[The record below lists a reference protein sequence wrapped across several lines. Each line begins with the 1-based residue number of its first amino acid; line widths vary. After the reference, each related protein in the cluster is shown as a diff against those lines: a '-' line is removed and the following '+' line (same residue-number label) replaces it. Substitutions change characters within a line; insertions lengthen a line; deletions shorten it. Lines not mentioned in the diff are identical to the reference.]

1 MIYYREAEKKGKARL
16 LTMSYLVLVIGIVVF
31 FIAVP
36 AGAGGMVEVRSIYE
50 KASKQRGRSVSEA
63 LDAVKMFLQNNPD
76 DVAATMY
83 QGSLYTMLAGD
94 SFFPWKKIY
103 YLRKGVDL
111 MDSAMER
118 LAYAKSHGRDPE
130 LEILLIGAITN
141 ARIPRVFNRAG
152 LARRDLARILEHPGF
167 SGLPKEVRAEVLAWI
182 ARYARE
188 DGERVRAEGAM
199 AKARK
204 LDATVAEAVW
214 SEK

>member
-1 MIYYREAEKKGKARL
+1 
-16 LTMSYLVLVIGIVVF
+16 MSYNRDSKKWLKTKFTVLYLVFVTLVVVF

-36 AGAGGMVEVRSIYE
+36 AGAGGMMEVREAYE
-50 KASKQRGRSVSEA
+50 KAAKQRGRAVSEA
-63 LDAVKMFLQNNPD
+63 LDTVKVFLQSNPD
-76 DVAATMY
+76 DVVATMY

-118 LAYAKSHGRDPE
+118 LAYAERHGRDPQ
-130 LEILLIGAITN
+130 LEMLLVRAITN

-152 LARRDLARILEHPGF
+152 LARRDLDRILEHSGF
-167 SGLPKEVRAEVLAWI
+167 PALPKEVRAEVLAWF

-188 DGERVRAEGAM
+188 DGETARAESAM
-199 AKARK
+199 AEARK
-204 LDATVAEAVW
+204 LNATVAEAVW

>member
-1 MIYYREAEKKGKARL
+1 MIYYREVKKRREASFP
-16 LTMSYLVLVIGIVVF
+16 MSYLVIVISVVVF

-36 AGAGGMVEVRSIYE
+36 AGAGGMVEVRESYE
-50 KASKQRGRSVSEA
+50 KAAKQRGRAVSEA
-63 LDAVKMFLQNNPD
+63 LDAVKVFLQNNPD
-76 DVAATMY
+76 DIVATMY

-118 LAYAKSHGRDPE
+118 LAYAERHSRDPQ
-130 LEILLIGAITN
+130 LEMLLVRAITN

-152 LARRDLARILEHPGF
+152 LARRDLDRILEHSGF

-188 DGERVRAEGAM
+188 DGERARAEGVM

>member
-1 MIYYREAEKKGKARL
+1 MIYNRDSKKWLKTKFTVL
-16 LTMSYLVLVIGIVVF
+16 YLVFVILVVVF

-36 AGAGGMVEVRSIYE
+36 AGAGGMMEVREAYE
-50 KASKQRGRSVSEA
+50 KAAKQRGRAVSEA
-63 LDAVKMFLQNNPD
+63 LDTVKVFLQSNPD
-76 DVAATMY
+76 DVVATMY

-118 LAYAKSHGRDPE
+118 LAYAERHGRDPQ
-130 LEILLIGAITN
+130 LEMLLVRAITN

-152 LARRDLARILEHPGF
+152 LARRDLDRILEHSGF
-167 SGLPKEVRAEVLAWI
+167 PGLPKEVRAEVLAWF

-188 DGERVRAEGAM
+188 DGETARAESAM
-199 AKARK
+199 AEARK
-204 LDATVAEAVW
+204 LNATVAEAVW